1 MARRIDDDEEND
13 FVSPRQRKQQQ
24 RQQRRQQQQ
33 QQQDVPFP
41 DSDDEGDEIEF
52 RNPLDDDNDNNQD
65 MPEYIPDM
73 VDYDY
78 RLNPPTPTVLSE
90 EEMRLVDEDLNI
102 LKQKGI
108 YPYEYMD
115 SFERFDEPT
124 LPPIE
129 AFNSTLKGE
138 GISIKDHARANKV
151 FVHFQ
156 MQTLQ
161 DYHNLYLLQ
170 DVLLLDDVIH
180 AFREVCQKTYSLDPL
195 HYYTAPGLTW
205 DAGLKY
211 TGVTLDLL
219 TDEDMF
225 LFVEDGIRG
234 GISMITHRYAKA
246 NHPDLEDIGYY
257 DATKPRCNILYL
269 DANNLYGWAMMQSLP
284 VGDFKWLTFENMIT
298 LETIRSLSEDAKR
311 GYILEVDMHLPI
323 EHHENMSN
331 YPVAPEKKP
340 INGTQ
345 LSQYQRQILRDEII
359 GKNDHPAN
367 EQNIE
372 REIDARTSCDKL
384 ILDFEPKTKYAVH
397 YRNLQ
402 LYMQLGMKVT
412 KIHRVLS
419 FKQKPWLAPYI
430 KENTKMRTKATNDF
444 EKDFFKL
451 MNNR

>member
-1 MARRIDDDEEND
+1 
-13 FVSPRQRKQQQ
+13 
-24 RQQRRQQQQ
+24 
-33 QQQDVPFP
+33 
-41 DSDDEGDEIEF
+41 
-52 RNPLDDDNDNNQD
+52 
-65 MPEYIPDM
+65 
-73 VDYDY
+73 
-78 RLNPPTPTVLSE
+78 
-90 EEMRLVDEDLNI
+90 
-102 LKQKGI
+102 
-108 YPYEYMD
+108 
-115 SFERFDEPT
+115 
-124 LPPIE
+124 
-129 AFNSTLKGE
+129 
-138 GISIKDHARANKV
+138 
-151 FVHFQ
+151 
-156 MQTLQ
+156 
-161 DYHNLYLLQ
+161 
-170 DVLLLDDVIH
+170 
-180 AFREVCQKTYSLDPL
+180 
-195 HYYTAPGLTW
+195 
-205 DAGLKY
+205 
-211 TGVTLDLL
+211 
-219 TDEDMF
+219 
-225 LFVEDGIRG
+225 
-234 GISMITHRYAKA
+234 
-246 NHPDLEDIGYY
+246 
-257 DATKPRCNILYL
+257 
-269 DANNLYGWAMMQSLP
+269 
-284 VGDFKWLTFENMIT
+284 MIT

-323 EHHENMSN
+323 EHHEKMSN